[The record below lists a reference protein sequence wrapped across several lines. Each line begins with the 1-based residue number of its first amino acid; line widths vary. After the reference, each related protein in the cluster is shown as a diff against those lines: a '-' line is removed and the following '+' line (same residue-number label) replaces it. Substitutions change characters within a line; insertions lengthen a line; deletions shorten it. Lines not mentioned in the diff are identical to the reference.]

1 MPSAR
6 RSSAHGAQP
15 GSARSQGGA
24 GNLSAQFSINDL
36 LLKEML
42 GQSGDA
48 LAGGPSYTVN
58 EFATLMKDQILSQYE
73 QRLSRQLSL
82 RGPNAANA
90 AADAATAASPR
101 SSARARRGA
110 VAENTSSGSGKTMD
124 QIWKDINGPSASGPA
139 GPARTVSGASVGKGG
154 TAAGGNLGSADFGA
168 GGAMASLGI
177 PSAASLGMG
186 MVGGTSSLPLISQAS
201 LDALVKDN
209 QPTRRSSSKKDDVR
223 PAKEWLDLLLARSD
237 APKVQPTLSATIAL
251 ERAAMGA
258 EPIPVSPPKRAATGK
273 KAAQGGGSGS
283 RANQPPLA
291 GRKRGRSA
299 AAEEEPPRP
308 VVNLPPKKKGRK
320 KKGEVDTETE
330 EEKKLRAEER
340 QRKNRESAARSHR
353 RKAQYTEDL
362 ERRAEAGE
370 RRIAALERENAK
382 LKSELAKLRD
392 AAAGAKRTAS
402 GNKSK

>member
-101 SSARARRGA
+101 SRPSWQSRRRREYPAGA
-110 VAENTSSGSGKTMD
+110 GAMD
-124 QIWKDINGPSASGPA
+124 QIWRHQRSRRERSA

-237 APKVQPTLSATIAL
+237 APRVQPTLSATIAL

-258 EPIPVSPPKRAATGK
+258 EPIPVSPPKRAATGR

-308 VVNLPPKKKGRK
+308 VVNLPPKKKG
-320 KKGEVDTETE
+320 
-330 EEKKLRAEER
+330 
-340 QRKNRESAARSHR
+340 AR
-353 RKAQYTEDL
+353 
-362 ERRAEAGE
+362 RRARGHGDGGG
-370 RRIAALERENAK
+370 R
-382 LKSELAKLRD
+382 S
-392 AAAGAKRTAS
+392 
-402 GNKSK
+402 

>member
-1 MPSAR
+1 MMACAAPRGPRVAVEDKNIARGSVSGATITGTPPRPHDAAPPGSARSCTRARSASRSPRAPLPPRVPSAALPRRATPSRGAPHARSSIARGFPRTRSAEPDPPAEGRTRRRTRGRLAAPRAVAPTRIMPSAR

-90 AADAATAASPR
+90 AADATAASPR

-139 GPARTVSGASVGKGG
+139 GPARTVSGASVV
-154 TAAGGNLGSADFGA
+154 AWH
-168 GGAMASLGI
+168 
-177 PSAASLGMG
+177 
-186 MVGGTSSLPLISQAS
+186 
-201 LDALVKDN
+201 N
-209 QPTRRSSSKKDDVR
+209 QYKIK
-223 PAKEWLDLLLARSD
+223 
-237 APKVQPTLSATIAL
+237 TLQHII
-251 ERAAMGA
+251 E
-258 EPIPVSPPKRAATGK
+258 
-273 KAAQGGGSGS
+273 
-283 RANQPPLA
+283 
-291 GRKRGRSA
+291 
-299 AAEEEPPRP
+299 
-308 VVNLPPKKKGRK
+308 
-320 KKGEVDTETE
+320 
-330 EEKKLRAEER
+330 
-340 QRKNRESAARSHR
+340 
-353 RKAQYTEDL
+353 QYWVHV
-362 ERRAEAGE
+362 
-370 RRIAALERENAK
+370 IQ
-382 LKSELAKLRD
+382 
-392 AAAGAKRTAS
+392 
-402 GNKSK
+402 